1 LGLTSTT
8 GGSIPSQSTRS
19 EQAVTECEPESH
31 RVVTQVLPRELERT
45 IASGYTKRVVMSS
58 RQGRAPERV
67 TCAVPRGCASALV
80 GVAAL
85 FAIACGVDDR
95 TLRDDS
101 GLGGTAVATYNMGG
115 AAPMARPEDAA
126 AGGAAGAPDLP
137 VCDYSGTA
145 AADCATMVQ
154 NAGFTSHTSGWSPDG
169 GVYGIWRA
177 ADANGSKGSG
187 SIDVLNLLTGDDAGV
202 APGAARQC
210 LPVVPGRI
218 YDLASDV
225 FVEAGQGDG
234 PMLGGPYVGKAVLGA
249 FFFDDDQCEG
259 TSVGFFNAEE
269 VTDSDQWRH
278 VTARGRAPEL
288 ARAISVR
295 LNALKPIRE
304 YMFRATFDNVL
315 VREREP

>member
-1 LGLTSTT
+1 M
-8 GGSIPSQSTRS
+8 
-19 EQAVTECEPESH
+19 
-31 RVVTQVLPRELERT
+31 
-45 IASGYTKRVVMSS
+45 KRVEMPS
-58 RQGRAPERV
+58 RLGRAPERV
-67 TCAVPRGCASALV
+67 TCAVMRGGAGALV
-80 GVAAL
+80 GLAAL
-85 FAIACGVDDR
+85 FAVACGVDDR
-95 TLRDDS
+95 TLRGNAGS
-101 GLGGTAVATYNMGG
+101 GGTALAPHDVGG
-115 AAPMARPEDAA
+115 AAPTARPEDAA
-126 AGGAAGAPDLP
+126 AGGAAEAPDLP
-137 VCDYSGTA
+137 VCDYSGAPA
-145 AADCATMVQ
+145 AGCATMVQ
-154 NAGFTSHTSGWSPDG
+154 NAGFTSDTSGWSPDG

-177 ADANGSKGSG
+177 ADANSSKGSG
-187 SIDVLNLLTGDDAGV
+187 SIDVLNLLTGEDAGV

-210 LPVVPGRI
+210 LLVVPGRT

-234 PMLGGPYVGKAVLGA
+234 PMPGGPYVGKAVLGA
-249 FFFDDDQCEG
+249 FFFDDDRCEG

-278 VTARGRAPEL
+278 VSASGRAPEL